1 MARKACSRGSSR
13 RSPEPAVMH
22 DEDLSVRRAS
32 AAHVFVPVDRLAV
45 DAPIALDDDVER
57 HLVRVLRLR
66 DGEAVT
72 ITDGEG
78 RWRPT
83 RFRSEG
89 SMLEPDGALRRCERS
104 VSSTIGTA
112 MPKGDRLD
120 QLVQKTTELGI
131 DRLVL
136 LHCERSVVR
145 WKGDRIER
153 QRARLQR
160 IADESCRQSRRVWRL
175 EVEGPV
181 EALSMLPSCAVAE
194 PGGRVIGAA
203 DVAIA
208 IGPEGGWS
216 ASELERAGDL
226 VDLAGTVLRTETA
239 AMAAATL
246 MMAARGASC
255 D

>member
-1 MARKACSRGSSR
+1 ML
-13 RSPEPAVMH
+13 
-22 DEDLSVRRAS
+22 DDDLSVLRAS
-32 AAHVFVPVDRLAV
+32 AAHVFVPVDRLVV
-45 DAPIALDDDVER
+45 DAAIALDDDTER

-66 DGEAVT
+66 DGEPVT
-72 ITDGEG
+72 VTDGEG
-78 RWRPT
+78 RWRST
-83 RFRSEG
+83 RFRSDG
-89 SMLEPDGALRRCERS
+89 PLLEPDGTLQRCERLP
-104 VSSTIGTA
+104 SSTIGTA

-136 LHCERSVVR
+136 MHCERSVVR
-145 WKGDRIER
+145 WKGERIDR

-175 EVEGPV
+175 EIEGPV
-181 EALSMLPSCAVAE
+181 DALSMLPSCAVAE
-194 PGGRVIGAA
+194 SGGRAIGAA

-216 ASELERAGDL
+216 ASELEQAGDL
-226 VDLAGTVLRTETA
+226 VDLGGTVLRTETA

-246 MMAARGASC
+246 MGAARGGSRG
-255 D
+255 